1 MKKEIVGRHLEKQSL
16 EKLRRSKEPELLAI
30 YGRRR
35 VGKTFLIRNYFE
47 KEQTYFELTGQD
59 KASLAQQLKNFAE
72 AFGAVFLGG
81 HTLATP
87 TSWNHA
93 LTTLAREID
102 STKRS
107 GKVVL
112 FFDELPWLASK
123 RSDFLQALDYFWNSW
138 GSKKQN
144 LLVILCGSAGSWVIE
159 NILYNK
165 GGLHN
170 RVTETIRLLP
180 FTLSE
185 TEKYLKSRKVNLDR
199 KQCLEIYMATGGVPH
214 YLRQVERGQSAA
226 QNIDRICFT
235 KDGLLAQEFDRLYS
249 SLFESSEKYV
259 RVVKALVR
267 RRTGLSRDRLLA
279 LAGLTS
285 GGSATRILEALEESG
300 FISRAVPFGKKAQ
313 ESVYRL
319 VDEYSLF
326 YMTWIRTAPRSVFGA
341 RPQGYWL
348 TKRNTP
354 SWMSWAGYA
363 FEGICQK
370 HIAQIKQGLGIAGV
384 NTTDAAWMYRSMKR
398 TAKGIQIDLLI
409 DRADDCINLCEMKYS
424 NSEFVIAKSYAA
436 TLRDKRN
443 IFLERTGTRKSV
455 FIVMITT
462 YGTRENQYYDELISR
477 QLTMDTL
484 FES

>member
-1 MKKEIVGRHLEKQSL
+1 M
-16 EKLRRSKEPELLAI
+16 
-30 YGRRR
+30 
-35 VGKTFLIRNYFE
+35 
-47 KEQTYFELTGQD
+47 
-59 KASLAQQLKNFAE
+59 
-72 AFGAVFLGG
+72 
-81 HTLATP
+81 
-87 TSWNHA
+87 
-93 LTTLAREID
+93 
-102 STKRS
+102 
-107 GKVVL
+107 
-112 FFDELPWLASK
+112 
-123 RSDFLQALDYFWNSW
+123 
-138 GSKKQN
+138 
-144 LLVILCGSAGSWVIE
+144 
-159 NILYNK
+159 
-165 GGLHN
+165 
-170 RVTETIRLLP
+170 
-180 FTLSE
+180 SE

-199 KQCLEIYMATGGVPH
+199 KQCLELYMATGGVPH
-214 YLRQVERGQSAA
+214 YLRQVEKGQSAA

-259 RVVKALVR
+259 KVVKTLVR

-300 FISRAVPFGKKAQ
+300 FISRSVPFGKKAQ

-354 SWMSWAGYA
+354 SWVSWAGYA

-370 HIAQIKQGLGIAGV
+370 HITQIKQGLGIAGV
-384 NTTDAAWMYRSMKR
+384 NTTDAAWMYRSTKR
-398 TAKGIQIDLLI
+398 AAKGIQIDLLI

-443 IFLERTGTRKSV
+443 IFLEGTRTRKSV

-462 YGTRENQYYDELISR
+462 YGTRGNQYFDELISR